1 MKLTNKLK
9 QFLTTPLNRL
19 SLKIEGSPLETHI
32 KRLYRE
38 LDKHEIM
45 FKPACYLSDEWG
57 CPHQIPLIAI
67 PFYLADA
74 KLSNYEK
81 RFTGVPAETNK
92 EIMMYLRHEAGHA
105 FNYGYKLYKT
115 KEWQTLFGLFER
127 PYTENYKRKPYD
139 QAFVKHLPDYYAQK
153 HPDEDFAETFAV
165 WLTPKS
171 NWRKKYK
178 ATPAAK
184 KLEYVSR
191 IVKKFGGRP
200 PLKASVKPD
209 YPIES
214 IRMTLKEWYRE
225 NSNKS
230 KKSSTM

>member
-1 MKLTNKLK
+1 MKLSNKLK
-9 QFLTTPLNRL
+9 QFLATPLNKL
-19 SLKIEGSPLETHI
+19 SLSIEDSPVETHI
-32 KRLYRE
+32 TRLYRE

-74 KLSNYEK
+74 KLSRYEK
-81 RFTGVPAETNK
+81 KFTGVPAETNK

-115 KEWQTLFGLFER
+115 KEWQTVFGSFDR
-127 PYTENYKRKPYD
+127 PYTEHYRRKPYD
-139 QAFVKHLPDYYAQK
+139 KAFVKHLPDYYAQK

-171 NWRKKYK
+171 NWKKNYK
-178 ATPAAK
+178 NTPAAK
-184 KLEYVSR
+184 KLEYVR
-191 IVKKFGGRP
+191 RMVEKFGGRS

-209 YPIES
+209 WPIES
-214 IRMTLKEWYRE
+214 IRITLKEWYRE
-225 NSNKS
+225 NSNK
-230 KKSSTM
+230 KQKIK